1 MRSPPVSAPFH
12 SRPPLRDARM
22 TRTTS
27 VWLGTTLAVAI
38 ALPLAAAGPTRWE
51 VSTADQ
57 WLKGRGDQ
65 VAVDREG
72 RITLGPAIQE
82 VHEDT
87 APSIW
92 AVVAAPNGTIYAG
105 TGNDG
110 RVVAL
115 EASRA
120 RTLFDSDELQMHAL
134 AWHGDGLLA
143 ASSPSGKVYKIARD
157 GSSRVFF
164 DPEDAYIWALVV
176 GPDDDVF
183 VATGSKARVHRVSR
197 DGTNPR
203 VVFESAAANVTAL
216 ALTGDGHLLV
226 GTDTPGRLYKV
237 PAAGGKAFALMDG
250 PHTQVQA
257 IRPTT
262 DGGAYVLAVTPAASG
277 AAAPATTA
285 PSTTPTAS
293 VSTEVSIVAIGDTV
307 VSASASPSPT
317 PAASSSGSQG
327 RGTVYKLSP
336 AGLSEPYWDAASE
349 LPFDILADPDGSLL
363 VTAEGGAVYR
373 LDGNPARVSRLGQT
387 ASQQVTRLTRAG
399 TRYVLA
405 GSNPGKLY
413 ALDGTPSRAGT
424 YVSDVRDAAAGATW
438 GLLQWEGTV
447 PTSTTASFETRSGN
461 TSTPDDTWSEWT
473 AVRADASV
481 SRIDSPPAR
490 YLQWRV
496 ALKAGSSGPSP
507 VLDAVTVTFLGANRR
522 PRVTSM
528 TVHAPGVVFQQPFGT
543 QEPPELA
550 GFLSTTPAPARDRA
564 LASTTTGSSTTAVG
578 RRLYQKGFQT
588 LQWDAQDADGD
599 DLRYKVLVRRVGKD
613 QWMELAADLV
623 GTVYTWDTTQQADGR
638 YYVRVVAT
646 DGRVN
651 PTASALEGEREQGP
665 FTVDNTAPVIT
676 IEKAGDA
683 QTLRFAVTDGTS
695 PLTRV
700 DVLQAD
706 GRWMPLFPAD
716 GVLDAAAERFDVPRS
731 KVGTGPVVI
740 RAADTLANIATFEV
754 PAARTP

>member
-1 MRSPPVSAPFH
+1 
-12 SRPPLRDARM
+12 M

-27 VWLGTTLAVAI
+27 VWLGTALAAAI
-38 ALPLAAAGPTRWE
+38 ALPLTAAGPTRWE
-51 VSTADQ
+51 ISTADQ

-72 RITLGPAIQE
+72 RVTLGPAIQE

-92 AVVAAPNGTIYAG
+92 AVVAAPHGTIYAG

-115 EASRA
+115 DGTNV

-157 GSSRVFF
+157 GSSKVFF
-164 DPEDAYIWALVV
+164 DPEDAYIWALAV
-176 GPDDDVF
+176 GPDNDVF

-197 DGTNPR
+197 DGGNPR
-203 VVFESAAANVTAL
+203 VIFESAAANVTAL

-237 PAAGGKAFALMDG
+237 PATGGKAFALMDG

-277 AAAPATTA
+277 TGGAAATP

-307 VSASASPSPT
+307 VSASAASPGPS
-317 PAASSSGSQG
+317 ASAGSTGQG
-327 RGTVYKLSP
+327 KGTVYRLSP

-349 LPFDILADPDGSLL
+349 LPFDILAAPDGGLL

-387 ASQQVTRLTRAG
+387 ASQQVTRITRAG
-399 TRYVLA
+399 SRYVLA

-413 ALDGTPSRAGT
+413 AMDGTPSRAGS

-447 PTSTTASFETRSGN
+447 PASAAASFETRSGN
-461 TSTPDDTWSEWT
+461 TGTPDDTWSDWS
-473 AVRADASV
+473 AIRADAAV
-481 SRIDSPPAR
+481 SRIVSPPAR

-496 ALKAGSSGPSP
+496 ALKAGPSGPAP
-507 VLDAVTVTFLGANRR
+507 VLDAVTVTFLSANRR
-522 PRVTSM
+522 PRVTSL

-550 GFLSTTPAPARDRA
+550 GFLSTAPAPARDRA
-564 LASTTTGSSTTAVG
+564 LASTTTGSGSTAVG

-599 DLRYKVLVRRVGKD
+599 DLRYKVLVRRVGQD
-613 QWMELAADLV
+613 QWTTLATDLV

-638 YYVRVVAT
+638 YYIRVVAS

-676 IEKAGDA
+676 LMKTSDA
-683 QTLRFAVTDGTS
+683 QTLRVAVADATS
-695 PLTRV
+695 PLARV
-700 DVLQAD
+700 DILQAD
-706 GRWMPLFPAD
+706 GRWMPLFPTD
-716 GVLDAAAERFDVPRS
+716 GVLDAAVEAFDVPRAG
-731 KVGTGPVVI
+731 VGTGPIVL
-740 RAADTLANIATFEV
+740 RAADALANIATLDV
-754 PAARTP
+754 SAARTP